1 MKLDGAEVARHN
13 TKAKGAWLAVHNE
26 VWDVTG
32 MVLSRKDIEITTLM
46 LNI

>member
-1 MKLDGAEVARHN
+1 MQLDGAEVARHN

-32 MVLSRKDIEITTLM
+32 TVLRAKELTSPR
-46 LNI
+46 